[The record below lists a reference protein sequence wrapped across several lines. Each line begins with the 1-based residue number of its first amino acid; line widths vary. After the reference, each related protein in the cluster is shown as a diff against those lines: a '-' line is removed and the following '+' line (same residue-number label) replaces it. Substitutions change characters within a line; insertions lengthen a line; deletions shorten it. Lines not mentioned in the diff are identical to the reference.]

1 MANFKKK
8 FRRFEGAVSQKTA
21 RYNRE
26 IVLEFDRN
34 GIEITKSFKLDLEDA
49 VFYLSLFSYKLY

>member
-26 IVLEFDRN
+26 IVLKFDDRS
-34 GIEITKSFKLDLEDA
+34 GGH
-49 VFYLSLFSYKLY
+49 VFYGI